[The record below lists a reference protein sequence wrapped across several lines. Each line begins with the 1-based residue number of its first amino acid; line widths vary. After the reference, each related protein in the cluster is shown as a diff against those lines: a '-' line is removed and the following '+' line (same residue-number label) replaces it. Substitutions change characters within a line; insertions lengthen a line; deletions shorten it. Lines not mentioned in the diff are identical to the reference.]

1 MEASITLK
9 KVGKIIGDK
18 TILAGLSFGIERGS
32 LVAIVGLNDS
42 GKSVLLKLLSGYENP
57 NYGQVFIQGLD
68 MEKRRS
74 DTRQLLG
81 YVSYENDLDPW
92 LTLEQN
98 IKFNA
103 NLYSVESET
112 YKERINKYSSA
123 LNLKPYLDQYAF
135 RVSGGIQKKA
145 MLIRAL
151 IHDPDILILDEP
163 TGLLDA
169 ESIRLRCDLLKDMKR
184 EKSIIYVSN
193 SLNEIEQAHDR
204 ILVFH
209 DGRIIMDGH
218 LDKLLES
225 TLDYH
230 KIQIEFDDLN
240 DDLYKSL
247 KNIATIVSP
256 NRMDNTFHFY
266 GRTRMVFFDAIKAA
280 SNEMMIDLDVKKL
293 GLRDLLD
300 SEFAGKGLDLSLIHI

>member
-1 MEASITLK
+1 
-9 KVGKIIGDK
+9 
-18 TILAGLSFGIERGS
+18 
-32 LVAIVGLNDS
+32 
-42 GKSVLLKLLSGYENP
+42 
-57 NYGQVFIQGLD
+57 
-68 MEKRRS
+68 
-74 DTRQLLG
+74 
-81 YVSYENDLDPW
+81 
-92 LTLEQN
+92 
-98 IKFNA
+98 
-103 NLYSVESET
+103 
-112 YKERINKYSSA
+112 
-123 LNLKPYLDQYAF
+123 
-135 RVSGGIQKKA
+135 

-163 TGLLDA
+163 TGYMDA
-169 ESIRLRCDLLKDMKR
+169 ESIRLTWDLLKDLKG

-209 DGRIIMDGH
+209 EGRIIMDGH

-230 KIQIEFDDLN
+230 QFQIEFDDLN

-266 GRTRMVFFDAIKAA
+266 GRTRTVFFDVIKAA
-280 SNEMMIDLDVKKL
+280 SDKIMVDLDVKKL

-300 SEFAGKGLDLSLIHI
+300 SEFAGRGLE

>member
-68 MEKRRS
+68 MEKRRN

-112 YKERINKYSSA
+112 YKERINQYSSA
-123 LNLKPYLDQYAF
+123 LNLKPYLNQYAF

-163 TGLLDA
+163 TGYMDA
-169 ESIRLRCDLLKDMKR
+169 ESIRLTWDLLKDLKG

-209 DGRIIMDGH
+209 EGRIIMDGH

-230 KIQIEFDDLN
+230 QFQIEFDDLN

-266 GRTRMVFFDAIKAA
+266 GRTRTVFFDVIKAA
-280 SNEMMIDLDVKKL
+280 SDKIMVDLDVKKL

-300 SEFAGKGLDLSLIHI
+300 SEFAGRGLE

>member
-9 KVGKIIGDK
+9 KVGKLIGDK

-42 GKSVLLKLLSGYENP
+42 GKSILLKLLSGYENP
-57 NYGQVFIQGLD
+57 NYGQVFVQGLD

-74 DTRQLLG
+74 ETRKLIG

-92 LTLEQN
+92 LTIKQN
-98 IKFNA
+98 IRFNA
-103 NLYSVESET
+103 NLYSVNNILF
-112 YKERINKYSSA
+112 KERLKKYSSA
-123 LNLKPYLDQYAF
+123 LDLEPYLNEYAF

-145 MLIRAL
+145 MLLRGL
-151 IHDPDILILDEP
+151 IHDPDILVIDEP
-163 TGLLDA
+163 TGYMDA
-169 ESIRLRCDLLKDMKR
+169 ESIRQTWDLIKELKGQ
-184 EKSIIYVSN
+184 KSIIYVSN
-193 SLNEIEQAHDR
+193 SLTEIEQAHDR

-209 DGRIIMDGH
+209 EGRIIMDGH

-230 KIQIEFDDLN
+230 QFQVEFENLS
-240 DDLYKSL
+240 DDLYKPL
-247 KNIATIVSP
+247 KNIPTIVSP
-256 NRMDNTFHFY
+256 NRMDNIFHFY
-266 GRTRMVFFDAIKAA
+266 GRTRTVFFDVIKVA
-280 SNEMMIDLDVKKL
+280 SDQMMIDLDVKKL

-300 SEFAGKGLDLSLIHI
+300 SEFAGRGLD

>member
-9 KVGKIIGDK
+9 KVGKLIGDK

-68 MEKRRS
+68 MYKRRS
-74 DTRQLLG
+74 ETRELLG
-81 YVSYENDLDPW
+81 YVSFENDLDPW
-92 LTLEQN
+92 LTLKQN
-98 IKFNA
+98 IEFNA
-103 NLYSVESET
+103 RLYSLEKTVFEQRL
-112 YKERINKYSSA
+112 KKYSDA
-123 LNLKPYLDQYAF
+123 LNLNAYLNQFAY

-145 MLIRAL
+145 MLVRAL
-151 IHDPDILILDEP
+151 IHNPDILIMDEP
-163 TGLLDA
+163 TGYMDA
-169 ESIRLRCDLLKDMKR
+169 ESIRLTWDLIKELKG

-193 SLNEIEQAHDR
+193 SINEIELAHDR

-209 DGRIIMDGH
+209 EGRIIMDGH

-230 KIQIEFDDLN
+230 QFQIEFEVLTE
-240 DDLYKSL
+240 DLYKKL
-247 KNIATIVSP
+247 KSISTIVSP

-266 GRTRMVFFDAIKAA
+266 GRTRTVFFDAIRAA
-280 SNEMMIDLDVKKL
+280 SDQIMVDLDVKKL

-300 SEFAGKGLDLSLIHI
+300 SEFAGRGLE

>member
-9 KVGKIIGDK
+9 KVGKLIGDK

-68 MEKRRS
+68 MNKRRS
-74 DTRQLLG
+74 ETRKLLG
-81 YVSYENDLDPW
+81 YVSFENDLDPW
-92 LTLEQN
+92 LTLQQN
-98 IKFNA
+98 IEFNA
-103 NLYSVESET
+103 RLYSVEKSVFEQRL
-112 YKERINKYSSA
+112 KKYSDA
-123 LNLKPYLDQYAF
+123 LNLNAYLNQFAY

-145 MLIRAL
+145 MLVRAL
-151 IHDPDILILDEP
+151 IHDPDILIMDEP
-163 TGLLDA
+163 TGYMDA
-169 ESIRLRCDLLKDMKR
+169 ESIRLTWDLIKELKG

-193 SLNEIEQAHDR
+193 SINEIELAHDR

-209 DGRIIMDGH
+209 EGRIIMDGH

-230 KIQIEFDDLN
+230 QFQIEFEVLTE
-240 DDLYKSL
+240 DLYKKL
-247 KNIATIVSP
+247 KNISTIVSP

-266 GRTRMVFFDAIKAA
+266 GRTRTVFFDAIKAA
-280 SNEMMIDLDVKKL
+280 SDQMMVDLDVKKL

-300 SEFAGKGLDLSLIHI
+300 SEFAGRGLE

>member
-9 KVGKIIGDK
+9 KVGKLIGDK

-42 GKSVLLKLLSGYENP
+42 GKSILLKLLSGYENP

-68 MEKRRS
+68 MNKRRNE
-74 DTRQLLG
+74 TRKLLG
-81 YVSYENDLDPW
+81 YVSFENDLDPW
-92 LTLEQN
+92 LTLKQN
-98 IKFNA
+98 IEFNA
-103 NLYSVESET
+103 RLYSVKKSDYEQRL
-112 YKERINKYSSA
+112 KKYSEA
-123 LNLKPYLDQYAF
+123 LNLNAYLNQFAY

-145 MLIRAL
+145 MLVRAL
-151 IHDPDILILDEP
+151 IHNPDILILDEP
-163 TGLLDA
+163 TGYMDA
-169 ESIRLRCDLLKDMKR
+169 ESIRLTWDLIKELKGK
-184 EKSIIYVSN
+184 KSIIYVSN
-193 SLNEIEQAHDR
+193 SINEIEQAHDR

-209 DGRIIMDGH
+209 EGRIIMDGH

-230 KIQIEFDDLN
+230 QFQIEFENLTEE
-240 DDLYKSL
+240 LYNKL
-247 KNIATIVSP
+247 KNISTIVSP

-266 GRTRMVFFDAIKAA
+266 GRTRTVFFDAIRAA
-280 SNEMMIDLDVKKL
+280 SDQIMVDLDVKKL

-300 SEFAGKGLDLSLIHI
+300 SEFAGRGLE

>member
-1 MEASITLK
+1 MEASVTLK
-9 KVGKIIGDK
+9 KVGKLIGDK

-42 GKSVLLKLLSGYENP
+42 GKSILLKLLSGYENP
-57 NYGQVFIQGLD
+57 NYGQVFVQGLD

-74 DTRQLLG
+74 ETRKLIG

-92 LTLEQN
+92 LTIKQN
-98 IKFNA
+98 IRFNA
-103 NLYSVESET
+103 NLYSVDNKLFT
-112 YKERINKYSSA
+112 ERLKKYSSA
-123 LNLKPYLDQYAF
+123 LNLDSYLNEYAF

-145 MLIRAL
+145 MLIRGL
-151 IHDPDILILDEP
+151 IHDPDILVIDEP
-163 TGLLDA
+163 TGYMDA
-169 ESIRLRCDLLKDMKR
+169 ESIRQTWDLIKELKGK
-184 EKSIIYVSN
+184 KSVIYVSN
-193 SLNEIEQAHDR
+193 SLAEIEQAHDR

-209 DGRIIMDGH
+209 EGRIIMDGH

-230 KIQIEFDDLN
+230 QFQIEFDNLSDE
-240 DDLYKSL
+240 LYKTL

-266 GRTRMVFFDAIKAA
+266 GRTRTVFFDAIKAA
-280 SNEMMIDLDVKKL
+280 SDQMMIDLDVKKL

-300 SEFAGKGLDLSLIHI
+300 SEFAGRGLE

>member
-9 KVGKIIGDK
+9 KVGKLIGDK

-42 GKSVLLKLLSGYENP
+42 GKSILLKLLSGYENP
-57 NYGQVFIQGLD
+57 NYGQVFVQGLD

-74 DTRQLLG
+74 ETRKLIG

-92 LTLEQN
+92 LTIKQN
-98 IKFNA
+98 IRFNA
-103 NLYSVESET
+103 NLYSVNNILFE
-112 YKERINKYSSA
+112 ERLKKYSSA
-123 LNLKPYLDQYAF
+123 LDLKPYLNEYAF

-145 MLIRAL
+145 MLLRGL
-151 IHDPDILILDEP
+151 IHDPDILVIDEP
-163 TGLLDA
+163 TGYMDA
-169 ESIRLRCDLLKDMKR
+169 ESIRQTWDLIKELKGQ
-184 EKSIIYVSN
+184 KSIIYVSN
-193 SLNEIEQAHDR
+193 SLTEIEQAHDR

-209 DGRIIMDGH
+209 EGRIIMDGH

-230 KIQIEFDDLN
+230 QFQVEFENLS
-240 DDLYKSL
+240 DDLYKTL
-247 KNIATIVSP
+247 KNIPTIVSP
-256 NRMDNTFHFY
+256 NRMDNIFHFY
-266 GRTRMVFFDAIKAA
+266 GRTRTVFFDVIKVA
-280 SNEMMIDLDVKKL
+280 SDQMMIDLDVKKL

-300 SEFAGKGLDLSLIHI
+300 SEFAGRGLD

>member
-74 DTRQLLG
+74 DTRRLLG

-112 YKERINKYSSA
+112 YKERIYKYSSA

-151 IHDPDILILDEP
+151 VHDPDILILDEP
-163 TGLLDA
+163 TGYMDA
-169 ESIRLRCDLLKDMKR
+169 ESIRLTWDLLKDLKG

-209 DGRIIMDGH
+209 EGRIIMDGH

-230 KIQIEFDDLN
+230 QFQIEFDDLN

-266 GRTRMVFFDAIKAA
+266 GRTRTVFFDVIKAV
-280 SNEMMIDLDVKKL
+280 SDKIMVDLDVKKL

-300 SEFAGKGLDLSLIHI
+300 SEFAGRGLE